1 MIRYYRG
8 YFQVKIVII
17 TVPAKVEA
25 VFLLG
30 AVRFRRDL
38 RPKSTV
44 AEPGSIPGAS
54 TIFCKGAA
62 PLCWMCIRSVKG
74 LGEVEGLLYVQDGRF
89 AHRA

>member
-1 MIRYYRG
+1 M
-8 YFQVKIVII
+8 II

-30 AVRFRRDL
+30 AKNRFRRDL